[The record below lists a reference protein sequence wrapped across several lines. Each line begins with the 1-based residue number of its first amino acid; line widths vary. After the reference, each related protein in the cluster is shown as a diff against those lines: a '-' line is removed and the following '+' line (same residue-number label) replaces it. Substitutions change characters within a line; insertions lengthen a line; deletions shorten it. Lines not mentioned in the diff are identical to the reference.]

1 MVVNDNS
8 GIFRLRLF
16 IIYVY
21 ICNKNKKMKAATANL
36 VNAIVLIAAGL
47 YGYFGIAAADG
58 SHSLTA
64 LIPAAFGI
72 LFLAMQK
79 GVANHNKVIAHVVVV
94 LTLLLLVMCIMRFA
108 KVQDWVDK
116 KYVFLVCII
125 SNAVA
130 LIAFIAS
137 FIEARKNRKISNG

>member
-1 MVVNDNS
+1 
-8 GIFRLRLF
+8 
-16 IIYVY
+16 
-21 ICNKNKKMKAATANL
+21 MKAATANL
-36 VNAIVLIAAGL
+36 LNAIVLIAAGL
-47 YGYFGIAAADG
+47 YGYFGIAASDG

-72 LFLAMQK
+72 IFLAMQK
-79 GVANHNKVIAHVVVV
+79 GVANHNKIISHVVVV
-94 LTLLLLVMCIMRFA
+94 LTLLLLVMCILRFV

-116 KYVFLVCII
+116 KYVFLACIV

-130 LIAFIAS
+130 LIAFIGS

>member
-1 MVVNDNS
+1 
-8 GIFRLRLF
+8 
-16 IIYVY
+16 
-21 ICNKNKKMKAATANL
+21 MKAATANIL
-36 VNAIVLIAAGL
+36 NAIVLIAAGL
-47 YGYFGIAAADG
+47 YGYFGIAASDG
-58 SHSLTA
+58 THSLTA

-79 GVANHNKVIAHVVVV
+79 GVANHNKIISHVVVV
-94 LTLLLLVMCIMRFA
+94 LTLLLLVMCIMRFV

-116 KYVFLVCII
+116 KYVFLACVI

-130 LIAFIAS
+130 LIAFIGS